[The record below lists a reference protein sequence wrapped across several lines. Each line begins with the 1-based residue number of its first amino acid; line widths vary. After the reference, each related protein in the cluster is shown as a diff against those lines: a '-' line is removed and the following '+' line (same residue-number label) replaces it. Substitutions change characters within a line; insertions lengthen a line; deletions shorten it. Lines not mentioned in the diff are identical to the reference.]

1 MINFMNKLLNALGIG
16 VADDQVDDSFE
27 PAPVET
33 LKDRPSHLLR
43 MHILMVE
50 DKECNFSPTV
60 LETTTLIQ
68 QAVT

>member
-1 MINFMNKLLNALGIG
+1 MINFMNKLLNPLGIG

-27 PAPVET
+27 PASVET

-50 DKECNFSPTV
+50 DKE
-60 LETTTLIQ
+60 
-68 QAVT
+68 

>member
-1 MINFMNKLLNALGIG
+1 MINCMNRLLNAQGIEE
-16 VADDQVDDSFE
+16 ADDQMDDSFE
-27 PAPVET
+27 PVSMET

-43 MHILMVE
+43 MRILMVE